1 MQELLWYNCSA
12 VCGSSAQ
19 GLYGGANGDLL
30 QEGLCHRL
38 LVPGLL
44 QPEAMSL
51 WQATVD
57 PCLCRRHS
65 NTQRQVWLSL
75 CVVSGSWWTQG
86 FVWVS
91 SEHLWQV
98 WGLIINAVLSLL
110 QFCWVF
116 SFVLGCHISFFGEI
130 QHIPVNGCS
139 AVSSN
144 FGVLAGKH

>member
-1 MQELLWYNCSA
+1 MNPRTFLTVQELLWYNYSA
-12 VCGSSAQ
+12 VCESSAQ

-51 WQATVD
+51 WQATAD

-75 CVVSGSWWTQG
+75 LWRSMLLSLGPGVHKG
-86 FVWVS
+86 FVCIPQVS
-91 SEHLWQV
+91 LVGMRFDSKYDFAPSTVLF
-98 WGLIINAVLSLL
+98 GLLL
-110 QFCWVF
+110 YPWMWNSFYRWDPTF
-116 SFVLGCHISFFGEI
+116 SC
-130 QHIPVNGCS
+130 Q
-139 AVSSN
+139 
-144 FGVLAGKH
+144 